1 MFCIMN
7 EFVKMSQYSPEIQY
21 ASPAHLLTYSCNM
34 SEYIEVDPSVV
45 RLGQV
50 VQLQFAVESVPM
62 SRSLPGTST
71 FQICAKLRSLCILDR
86 SIQDVS
92 LNHGFLDHKI
102 DNLFAYR
109 NLNYL

>member
-1 MFCIMN
+1 
-7 EFVKMSQYSPEIQY
+7 
-21 ASPAHLLTYSCNM
+21 M
-34 SEYIEVDPSVV
+34 SEYIKVDPSVV

-92 LNHGFLDHKI
+92 LNHGFLDRKI
-102 DNLFAYR
+102 DNLFTYR
-109 NLNYL
+109 NLNYH